1 MIPKRI
7 IYVWMGKNP
16 YPKNILDN
24 INSWKRYNPEY
35 EFLEINEH
43 NFDVNLYDFTRA
55 AYSNDQWAFVSDV
68 ARIWAVNNY
77 GGIYLDTDVEA
88 IKNFDDLLIEPQFWA
103 KEDVGMVNS
112 GLIFG
117 SEKNNKVLEEILEKY
132 SKMEFKPDK
141 MVENTTVHI
150 VSNVLRN
157 HGLKLNKKV
166 NYLDNGAKVYS
177 PEYFA
182 PFHYWGGGRITDKT
196 ITVHK
201 YGASWISNNKS
212 KTKYFMHEIMYH
224 LPMIGEIVRWGKRKM
239 R

>member
-1 MIPKRI
+1 
-7 IYVWMGKNP
+7 MGKNP

-43 NFDVNLYDFTRA
+43 NFDVNLYDFTRV
-55 AYSNDQWAFVSDV
+55 AYNNDQWAFVSDV

-88 IKNFDDLLIEPQFWA
+88 IKNFDDLLTEPQFWA

-132 SKMEFKPDK
+132 SKIEFKSDK

-157 HGLKLNKKV
+157 HGLKLNKKI

-201 YGASWISNNKS
+201 YEASWISNNKS
-212 KTKYFMHEIMYH
+212 KTKYFMHEIMYY